1 MQTSTLLIIFILLT
15 VSVSYGESQR
25 TARESKSTGHVQMM
39 MMMEAEEMAEEILMQ
54 NSPPDEETGQIP
66 KENGEQDKEQ
76 KTNKE
81 NQNPIPRSKD
91 GTS

>member
-1 MQTSTLLIIFILLT
+1 MQTSTLLIILILLT
-15 VSVSYGESQR
+15 VSVSYGESQQ
-25 TARESKSTGHVQMM
+25 TARESKSTGHVQ

-54 NSPPDEETGQIP
+54 NSPPDEETEQIP
-66 KENGEQDKEQ
+66 
-76 KTNKE
+76 KE